1 MNKRQWSAVS
11 GLAVGALVVTG
22 LTAPMQAQATPVAKA
37 PVSGDPA
44 AASASRPDNLPNPL
58 ADAQAAE
65 RKDAVAKL
73 LKGEASTKTIN
84 GNRVIEVKSKGTDK
98 NGKPKKSKYV
108 NYPVN
113 REEDIFTI
121 LTDFGDKTMPA
132 TGGAAGPVHNNIAEP
147 DRKWDGSKT
156 DDNSTYWT
164 KDFNRQHYMDMMF
177 GTGESFRDFYQKQ
190 SNGRFL
196 AKGDVSDWVTVPYNE
211 ARYGHNPVKGDGT
224 TEADGYWN
232 YINDAAQAW
241 FDAQKASGKTTAE
254 IRTYLQQFDK
264 VDRYDS
270 QGDGVYNR
278 PDGYIDHFQ
287 AIHAGEGEE
296 AGGGAQGTDAI
307 WSHRWYVNPNG
318 KVGPDGNKL
327 GGIQIGDTGIWIGD
341 YTTEPENGGL
351 GVFAHEFGHD
361 LGLPDLY
368 DTLGG
373 DNGTAFWTLMSGGSW
388 LNHGTDSIGT
398 TPGYMGPWEKAQLGW
413 LDYKVVPYG
422 KDTTVKL
429 SQADLATKS
438 DSVQAL
444 VVPLP
449 ARTVTTKRN
458 TPHSGNAEWWSG
470 FGDNLNSTL
479 TRTVDLTG
487 AKSASLSAYVQG
499 NLEQGYDYLYG
510 EVSTDNGATWKDLT
524 EDTGKFA
531 WSQKTWDLSAYA
543 GQSVQFRFHV
553 MTDGGVSS
561 EAFIDDITLTKDG
574 VAAVDDVEAGAGAW
588 AAKGFTIINGTTSKQ
603 VNDVYFAENRVYS
616 GYDATLKTGPY
627 NFGWNTT
634 KPDWVERFPYQ
645 NGMLV
650 WFANGEYTDNNTSAH
665 PGAGEILPVDA
676 RPAPIMLNNADGTRT
691 MLGNR
696 RQPFDATFGQEKTDA
711 VTFHRNGVATKVP
724 SQPAIPTFDDRD
736 PKRYWTAD
744 NPWASTKVAGSG
756 TTMTVA
762 KTRQGGN
769 ELEVNV
775 DFK

>member
-1 MNKRQWSAVS
+1 VNKRQWSAVS

-296 AGGGAQGTDAI
+296 AGGGTEGADAI

-368 DTLGG
+368 DTQGG